1 MILIILTTIWF
12 AALAAL
18 AVRIAIVRGERTG
31 SARTGSER
39 TGPALWERSPYLL
52 NAGRDSMQPPGN
64 DSLQQAI
71 NEAMNAAPEVKA
83 TPVVVSSSEPAAT
96 EHVRDGAQEDLYVG
110 P

>member
-18 AVRIAIVRGERTG
+18 AVRIAIVRR
-31 SARTGSER
+31 ER
-39 TGPALWERSPYLL
+39 TGPASWERSPHLL
-52 NAGRDSMQPPGN
+52 DAGR
-64 DSLQQAI
+64 DSLQQAV
-71 NEAMNAAPEVKA
+71 NEAMKA
-83 TPVVVSSSEPAAT
+83 TPMVVSSSEPAAA

>member
-1 MILIILTTIWF
+1 MILIILMTVWF

-18 AVRIAIVRGERTG
+18 AVRIAIVRR
-31 SARTGSER
+31 ER
-39 TGPALWERSPYLL
+39 TGPESWERSPHLL
-52 NAGRDSMQPPGN
+52 DAGRDSLQPPGN

-83 TPVVVSSSEPAAT
+83 TPVVVSSLEPAAA

>member
-18 AVRIAIVRGERTG
+18 TVGIAIVRRERTG
-31 SARTGSER
+31 SGA
-39 TGPALWERSPYLL
+39 WERSPHLL
-52 NAGRDSMQPPGN
+52 DAGRN
-64 DSLQQAI
+64 SLQQALD
-71 NEAMNAAPEVKA
+71 EAMEA
-83 TPVVVSSSEPAAT
+83 TPVVSSSEPATT

>member
-1 MILIILTTIWF
+1 MILIILVTVWF

-18 AVRIAIVRGERTG
+18 AVRIAIVRR
-31 SARTGSER
+31 ER
-39 TGPALWERSPYLL
+39 TGPESWERSPHLL
-52 NAGRDSMQPPGN
+52 DAGRDSLQPSGNDSLQPPGS

-71 NEAMNAAPEVKA
+71 NEAMSAAPEVKA
-83 TPVVVSSSEPAAT
+83 TPVVVSSSEPAAA

>member
-1 MILIILTTIWF
+1 MILIILMAIWF

-18 AVRIAIVRGERTG
+18 ALRIAIVRR
-31 SARTGSER
+31 ER
-39 TGPALWERSPYLL
+39 TGPASWERSPHLL
-52 NAGRDSMQPPGN
+52 NAER

-71 NEAMNAAPEVKA
+71 NEAMEA
-83 TPVVVSSSEPAAT
+83 TPVVSSSEPAAT

>member
-1 MILIILTTIWF
+1 MILIILMTVWF

-18 AVRIAIVRGERTG
+18 AVRIAIVRRE
-31 SARTGSER
+31 RTGSER
-39 TGPALWERSPYLL
+39 TRSEHTGPALWERSPHLL
-52 NAGRDSMQPPGN
+52 NAGRDSLQPPGN

-71 NEAMNAAPEVKA
+71 NEAMNATPEVKA
-83 TPVVVSSSEPAAT
+83 TPLAVSSSEPAAA